1 MALPKIQ
8 HPLFDCEIPSLKK
21 KVKFRPMLVKE
32 EKILLMAKQSN
43 EKSDQINSIKQ
54 VCNNCIQDKVDIDQ
68 LPLFDIEYLFTKIRA
83 ASISNKV
90 KVSYKDN
97 EDEKVYSFDIDLDKV
112 EVKFPEGVESKLEV
126 GDSIYLTL
134 KYPPVS
140 LYTNS
145 EFFNLDDTKIFET
158 VVQASMDKIYE
169 GDKLYDCKQQTK
181 EELQEFIDSIP
192 AKQFEQIQN
201 FLTNIPSLFYE
212 IKYSNSKGT
221 ERVIQLQTLED
232 FFTFG

>member
-1 MALPKIQ
+1 MRKNPKKIKPRFINLN
-8 HPLFDCEIPSLKK
+8 PLAPRFMLSPLLK
-21 KVKFRPMLVKE
+21 
-32 EKILLMAKQSN
+32 
-43 EKSDQINSIKQ
+43 
-54 VCNNCIQDKVDIDQ
+54 Q
-68 LPLFDIEYLFTKIRA
+68 LSEQF
-83 ASISNKV
+83 
-90 KVSYKDN
+90 
-97 EDEKVYSFDIDLDKV
+97 SFDIDLDKV

-126 GDSIYLTL
+126 GDSLYLTL